1 MADDPKWKVDN
12 GTCKSGYLSQLEK
25 MLEKELFESKLKA
38 DPHIESRVRLLKR

>member
-12 GTCKSGYLSQLEK
+12 STFKSGYLNQIKK

-38 DPHIESRVRLLKR
+38 DPHIEPRVRLLKR